1 MIKRKVVTTL
11 IATPLSVLVIFAVF
25 FGEWRQP
32 LELIVMTGTFSVWLS
47 PFILL
52 YAVPVTFLSDFIS
65 KRLTGNSRT
74 FLAFVVHLF
83 FGVLFG
89 FIIPMNT
96 EFSFF
101 GGEIDSAFIFASI
114 TALFF
119 WIIDEILRKTTIKCK
134 LCLARQAPAGA
145 CQTEH

>member
-1 MIKRKVVTTL
+1 MIKRKVVTSLT
-11 IATPLSVLVIFAVF
+11 ATPLSLLIIFAIF

-32 LELIVMTGTFSVWLS
+32 LELIVMSGTFSIWLS

-52 YAVPVTFLSDFIS
+52 YAVPVTFLSDFIT
-65 KRLTGNSRT
+65 KRLTGNCRT
-74 FLAFVVHLF
+74 FLALIVHLF

-89 FIIPMNT
+89 FIIPLDS

-119 WIIDEILRKTTIKCK
+119 WIIDEIIRKRTTIK
-134 LCLARQAPAGA
+134 
-145 CQTEH
+145 